1 MEELRFT
8 GALDGVEYEIDE
20 WFIESLEP
28 FTIKER
34 GSILHR
40 VIPLLNL
47 LPVNNYQ
54 PQIVG
59 GVIHQDEPLFFI
71 LEYLSQYRE
80 PVLLLD
86 VMEITSDEYLDLI
99 LENNTLEYYENYDD
113 R

>member
-1 MEELRFT
+1 MEELRFI

-47 LPVNNYQ
+47 
-54 PQIVG
+54 I
-59 GVIHQDEPLFFI
+59 
-71 LEYLSQYRE
+71 
-80 PVLLLD
+80 
-86 VMEITSDEYLDLI
+86 MA
-99 LENNTLEYYENYDD
+99 
-113 R
+113 

>member
-1 MEELRFT
+1 MDELRFT

-20 WFIESLEP
+20 WFVESLQP

-40 VIPLLNL
+40 LIPLLDL
-47 LPVNNYQ
+47 LPIDDYQ
-54 PQIVG
+54 TQIVG
-59 GVIHQDEPLFFI
+59 GVIHQGEPLFFTI
-71 LEYLSQYRE
+71 EYFSQYRE

-99 LENNTLEYYENYDD
+99 LENNTLKYYENRDD
-113 R
+113 G